1 MTTPPRSVRF
11 PSVAFASHAEF
22 EAYRHANRE
31 LLDSRYLYEIGLA
44 TTEPSVRR
52 QGVCAPCL
60 RTAVFD
66 SPTAGGEVRSDGRI
80 VPHWQDMQ
88 ICDCE
93 DRLSQRS
100 RALLHF
106 AGFTRS
112 LQPWTRLLLFGRQHE
127 AERRLGQLVR
137 STTRIARM
145 QLGPVDAQGQTT
157 YQIAADDQAF
167 HAAIS
172 VHYLQHVP
180 PLEPA
185 LHELHRV
192 LAPGGRLIFTVPL
205 RVMAERSVANVDHLT
220 PVYGALPVEIEGEA
234 HEIGWD
240 IIDRLHDAGFDDVHA
255 HTYWSEE
262 LGYLGPFKMVFVAV
276 R

>member
-1 MTTPPRSVRF
+1 MTTAPRSVRF

-31 LLDSRYLYEIGLA
+31 ALDSRYLYEVSLA
-44 TTEPSVRR
+44 TTEAAVRR

-60 RTAVFD
+60 RACIFD
-66 SPTAGGEVRSDGRI
+66 SPAAGGEARSDGRI
-80 VPHWQDMQ
+80 VPDWQNLQ
-88 ICDCE
+88 TCDCE

-106 AGFTRS
+106 AGYTRS
-112 LQPWTRLLLFGRQHE
+112 LHPWTRLLLFGRQHE
-127 AERRLGQLVR
+127 AERRLGQQVR
-137 STTRIARM
+137 SMTRIARM
-145 QLGPVDAQGQTT
+145 QLGPAGADGQPS

-185 LHELHRV
+185 LRELHRV
-192 LAPGGRLIFTVPL
+192 LVPGGRLIFTVPL
-205 RVMAERSVANVDHLT
+205 RVMAERSVANTDHLP
-220 PVYGALPVEIEGEA
+220 PVQGALPVETEGEA
-234 HEIGWD
+234 HTIGWD

-255 HTYWSEE
+255 HAYWSDE
-262 LGYLGPFKMVFVAV
+262 LGYLGPFKMIFVAV